1 MKKIIYFA
9 AVCMIL
15 WSCTEDSMP
24 SGMAFGTPSSSKPVE
39 SDAISASVSSLS
51 FTADG
56 GSESV
61 TITSNFNWET
71 INTPSWITLS
81 KTSGSSGTTSV
92 TVTAAASTS
101 TSSRTGTITLGNSSK
116 SVSISVSQSAASVS
130 NEISASVTSLSFS
143 AAGESKS
150 ISVTSN
156 FAWETISKPSWITIS
171 PSSGSSGTTSL
182 TITADKTTST
192 SSRTGS
198 ISLGKSS
205 SATVSIS
212 VSQAAASAG
221 ADKTF
226 TVTGNGKT
234 VTFTMKYVEHGTFM
248 MGGDD
253 EEAEWRDKP
262 VHQVTLT
269 NDYYIGESEVTQ
281 ALWYAVMGMSPT
293 LDVDFQWQSRY
304 GLGDN
309 YPAYY
314 IAYTNCLDFI
324 SKLNAITNQRF
335 RFPTEAEWEFA
346 ARGGNKSKGYKYSGS
361 NTIDDVAWYNENS
374 NTSAHI
380 VKEKK
385 ANELGIY
392 DMSGNVSEW
401 CSDWYNYYK
410 TTPQTNPTGGTSGSE
425 REMRGGSCIYLAKY
439 CRVSSRGYN
448 QPDQYS
454 YPIFQGLRLV
464 LE

>member
-1 MKKIIYFA
+1 
-9 AVCMIL
+9 
-15 WSCTEDSMP
+15 MP

-61 TITSNFNWET
+61 IITSNFTWET

-116 SVSISVSQSAASVS
+116 SVSISVSQSAATVS
-130 NEISASVTSLSFS
+130 NEISASETSLSFI
-143 AAGESKS
+143 ADGESKS
-150 ISVTSN
+150 VSVTSN
-156 FAWETISKPSWITIS
+156 FAWETVSKPSWIIIS

-182 TITADKTTST
+182 IITADKTTST

-234 VTFTMKYVEHGTFM
+234 VTFTMKYVQAGTFAM
-248 MGGDD
+248 GDD
-253 EEAEWRDKP
+253 YGYGSSPK
-262 VHQVTLT
+262 HNVTIT
-269 NDYYIGESEVTQ
+269 NDFYIGETEVTQ
-281 ALWYAVMGMSPT
+281 ALWYAVMGHEPIEGAE
-293 LDVDFQWQSRY
+293 WHIK
-304 GLGDN
+304 GDN
-309 YPAYY
+309 YPAFY
-314 IAYTNCLDFI
+314 ISYLDCQEFI
-324 SKLNAITNQRF
+324 SKLNVKTGQSF

-346 ARGGNKSKGYKYSGS
+346 ARGGNKSKGYIYAGS
-361 NTIDDVAWYNENS
+361 NSIDDVAWYYDNS
-374 NTSAHI
+374 SASDQYHWSEI
-380 VKEKK
+380 HTVKGKTP
-385 ANELGIY
+385 NELGIY
-392 DMSGNVSEW
+392 DMSGNVDEW
-401 CSDWYNYYK
+401 CYDWIGYYSSSSLI
-410 TTPQTNPTGGTSGSE
+410 NPTGPSTGSL
-425 REMRGGSCIYLAKY
+425 RVYRGGSYRSLKGSCEVSYRLDDYWWSLDTYKPDTHESDYGFRLA
-439 CRVSSRGYN
+439 
-448 QPDQYS
+448 
-454 YPIFQGLRLV
+454 L
-464 LE
+464 